1 MVAVKE
7 SPSLSFPYLPSLLLG
22 TWISRCNQ
30 YVFRM
35 ISHYYLGLLTEG
47 IFRLSG
53 AAPEV
58 EQLQQDFDKPPT
70 YGRYLD
76 LSQSDIHAITGT
88 VKKFLRQLPDPAIPT
103 ISHEKFIQLFGK

>member
-1 MVAVKE
+1 
-7 SPSLSFPYLPSLLLG
+7 
-22 TWISRCNQ
+22 
-30 YVFRM
+30 M

-88 VKKFLRQLPDPAIPT
+88 VKKFMRQLPDPAIPT